1 MYDIFGLFR
10 DGKMQTMTVF
20 MNNGTQMNCI
30 RLTSFLKHLWA
41 KYYSS
46 KVMLP
51 VFFDYCRSQMA
62 PGLSQSPDFGD
73 SI

>member
-20 MNNGTQMNCI
+20 MNNGI
-30 RLTSFLKHLWA
+30 RLASFLKHLWVT
-41 KYYSS
+41 YYSS

-62 PGLSQSPDFGD
+62 PGPSQSPDFGD

>member
-20 MNNGTQMNCI
+20 MNNGTQMNRI
-30 RLTSFLKHLWA
+30 PSASFLKHLRA

-46 KVMLP
+46 KVILP
-51 VFFDYCRSQMA
+51 VFFDYRQWSDPKC
-62 PGLSQSPDFGD
+62 PHFDD
-73 SI
+73 TI